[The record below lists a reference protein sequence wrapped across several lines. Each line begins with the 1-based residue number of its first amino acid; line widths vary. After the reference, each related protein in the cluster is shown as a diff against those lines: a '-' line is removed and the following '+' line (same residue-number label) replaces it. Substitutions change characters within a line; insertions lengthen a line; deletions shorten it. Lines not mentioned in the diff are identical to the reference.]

1 MKEQEIPLAS
11 SLRGALADPEEA
23 RRRRRRRRNI
33 QATLESLAAPVL
45 ALILLAVWQI
55 GVPLLGLS
63 VFILPTPTQIIERI
77 GSDFRL
83 LAANSLVTLL
93 ETLAGFLIAAIT
105 GIATAFAI
113 FYSRIFERAIYP
125 LLVAMQTVPK
135 VALAP
140 LLVLYLGYDFS
151 PKCFLAFLLAYFP
164 IVVATVVGLQA
175 LEKPMVDVV
184 RSMGANEWQ
193 TFVKIRL
200 PAAMPNIFGGLKVG
214 ISLAVI
220 GAVIGEYIGA
230 SEGLGYFILYASQ
243 TYDAP
248 SLFAGI
254 IILVAIVFAA
264 NFGLNWLEGQVI
276 RWRKVAGQTVQI

>member
-1 MKEQEIPLAS
+1 MNEQEIPSAS
-11 SLRGALADPEEA
+11 GLRPAVVDADEA

-33 QATLESLAAPVL
+33 QTVLESLAAPVL
-45 ALILLAVWQI
+45 ALALLATWQL

-63 VFILPTPTQIIERI
+63 VFILPTPAQIIERI
-77 GSDFRL
+77 GSDFHL
-83 LAANSLVTLL
+83 LATNSLVTLL
-93 ETLAGFLIAAIT
+93 ETLVGFLIAAIT

-113 FYSRIFERAIYP
+113 FYSRIFERAVYP

-200 PAAMPNIFGGLKVG
+200 PAALPNIFGGLKVG

-220 GAVIGEYIGA
+220 GAVIGEYVA
-230 SEGLGYFILYASQ
+230 AERGLGYLQLQASSQ
-243 TYDAP
+243 FDTTLSFA
-248 SLFAGI
+248 SLI
-254 IILVAIVFAA
+254 IISLLGVITFWAIEFLERRVVFRREAA
-264 NFGLNWLEGQVI
+264 
-276 RWRKVAGQTVQI
+276 K